1 VCGNWSRSER
11 AGGDGT
17 PAGWRAS
24 LDLAYR
30 REGGATRVRARHQG
44 PLRLLRSLYPEG
56 PAVCHDVLIHPPGGL
71 VGGDRLEIA
80 IHAGPGSHALVTTP
94 GATRF
99 YRSEG
104 AIARQSVRIA
114 LEEDARFEWL
124 PQETLCYS
132 GCLAD
137 NRLALSLA
145 PGAQLLGWDVV
156 ALGLPAAGQ
165 PFARGRLRQS
175 IAWPGAWLEQGTMNA
190 RDGRLMDG
198 PLGLAGHR
206 CLATLFWLCATAP
219 ARAERDHALDLARAC
234 IDASALSA
242 SAGATALAP
251 GVVVVRALAPL
262 TEPAMALLHQIWK
275 TWREALWRMPAEAP
289 RIWAT

>member
-1 VCGNWSRSER
+1 MWRSE
-11 AGGDGT
+11 AEAPAT
-17 PAGWRAS
+17 PGAGWRAT
-24 LDLAYR
+24 LALAYR
-30 REGGATRVRARHQG
+30 REGEATRVRARHQG

-71 VGGDRLEIA
+71 VGGDRLEIS
-80 IHAGPGSHALVTTP
+80 ITAGPGSHALVTTP

-104 AIARQSVRIA
+104 AVARQSVRIA
-114 LEEDARFEWL
+114 LDAGARLEWL

-175 IAWPGAWLEQGTMNA
+175 LHWPGVWLDQGTLDAANA
-190 RDGRLMDG
+190 RLMDG
-198 PLGLAGHR
+198 PLGLAGQR
-206 CLATLFWLCATAP
+206 CLGTLFWLSGSAP
-219 ARAERDHALDLARAC
+219 ARAEREQALELARAC
-234 IDASALSA
+234 IDASPLAA

-251 GVVVVRALAPL
+251 GVVVVRVLAPL
-262 TEPAMALLHQIWK
+262 TEPAVALLRQIWAA
-275 TWREALWRMPAEAP
+275 WRAALWQMPAEAP